1 MKAPFSEYLN
11 SLVPGFRKLLEI
23 LGRKYEYVSIL
34 STDSAGLAVRI
45 SQHSKS
51 VSNRTMMTE
60 RGTVVRVMKDGL
72 YSEYSMDRFDPE
84 HPEAAAERISEE
96 IDMQLALL
104 AACSAEV
111 YRTGAIPDEPL
122 ELYVEKETATLPEEA
137 CLPELVDMLTE
148 LSDSAV
154 KMSDELLDCSVS
166 AQSTH
171 VCKLFMTEN
180 RFLRQSYVYSEGN
193 VIPIASREG
202 RNRFGFRAVSGLG
215 GPELFE
221 RLRSK
226 MPEAVSD
233 AIEMLGAER
242 IVPGEYE
249 IITSPEISGLIA
261 HEAFGHG
268 VEMDMFVKGR
278 ALGAEYI
285 GKRVGSELV
294 TMHEGAL
301 SADNVASYAF
311 DDEGTPAG
319 DVTEIDRGILK
330 SGICDAL
337 SAVRLGT
344 APTGNGKRQNFEH
357 KVYTRMTNTIFSPG
371 TDTLEDMIRSV
382 KYGYLLEG
390 MESGMEDPKH
400 WGIQC
405 ILQIGREIRDGRL
418 TGKIVSPVI
427 MTGYVPDLLSGITM
441 AGGDVMVFGSGGC
454 GKGHK
459 EWVKVS
465 DGGPYFKTTGR
476 LG

>member
-137 CLPELVDMLTE
+137 CLPELVAMLTE

-221 RLRSK
+221 GLRSK

-242 IVPGEYE
+242 IVPGEYDMRMF
-249 IITSPEISGLIA
+249 
-261 HEAFGHG
+261 EA
-268 VEMDMFVKGR
+268 
-278 ALGAEYI
+278 
-285 GKRVGSELV
+285 
-294 TMHEGAL
+294 
-301 SADNVASYAF
+301 
-311 DDEGTPAG
+311 
-319 DVTEIDRGILK
+319 
-330 SGICDAL
+330 
-337 SAVRLGT
+337 AV
-344 APTGNGKRQNFEH
+344 
-357 KVYTRMTNTIFSPG
+357 Y
-371 TDTLEDMIRSV
+371 
-382 KYGYLLEG
+382 
-390 MESGMEDPKH
+390 
-400 WGIQC
+400 
-405 ILQIGREIRDGRL
+405 
-418 TGKIVSPVI
+418 
-427 MTGYVPDLLSGITM
+427 
-441 AGGDVMVFGSGGC
+441 
-454 GKGHK
+454 
-459 EWVKVS
+459 
-465 DGGPYFKTTGR
+465 YFK
-476 LG
+476 

>member
-11 SLVPGFRKLLEI
+11 SLVPGFRKLLDI
-23 LGRKYEYVSIL
+23 LGGKYEYVSIL

-51 VSNRTMMTE
+51 VSNKTMMTE

-72 YSEYSMDRFDPE
+72 YSEYSMDRIDPE

-104 AACSAEV
+104 AACGTEV

-122 ELYVEKETATLPEEA
+122 ELYVEKETEILPEEA
-137 CLPELVDMLTE
+137 RLPELVAMLTE

-193 VIPIASREG
+193 VVPIASREG

-221 RLRSK
+221 GLRSK
-226 MPEAVSD
+226 MPDAVSN
-233 AIEMLGAER
+233 AIEMLSAER

-311 DDEGTPAG
+311 DDEGTPIFLYTDQINTRADCVFSVNG
-319 DVTEIDRGILK
+319 DSMEPEYHNGDLVLVERIPDAPDLTEGETGAFIVGNETYIKNFGSDGLHSLNPK
-330 SGICDAL
+330 Y
-337 SAVRLGT
+337 AVMKFSDEE
-344 APTGNGKRQNFEH
+344 A
-357 KVYTRMTNTIFSPG
+357 VY
-371 TDTLEDMIRSV
+371 L
-382 KYGYLLEG
+382 
-390 MESGMEDPKH
+390 
-400 WGIQC
+400 
-405 ILQIGREIRDGRL
+405 IGRVLGLLDPSAIADQRDVE
-418 TGKIVSPVI
+418 K
-427 MTGYVPDLLSGITM
+427 YM
-441 AGGDVMVFGSGGC
+441 AIHGD
-454 GKGHK
+454 
-459 EWVKVS
+459 EQ
-465 DGGPYFKTTGR
+465 
-476 LG
+476 